1 MGVLAVLLSSWEFL
15 KKSWEFLGVFWEF
28 LEHSNTSVVIAQ
40 IVLTVHRSPLVAPG
54 LKRFRKTIHS
64 HTSQFSLLRQMLM
77 VGQHA
82 EHQITEQVIA
92 TPGDIP
98 AVHQHATRPQPVTSL
113 FYLRRNGQQRSAL
126 ANPQPCSRHIL
137 AEWRRYGLRHRV

>member
-40 IVLTVHRSPLVAPG
+40 IVLTMHRGPLVAPG

-64 HTSQFSLLRQMLM
+64 HTSQFSLL
-77 VGQHA
+77 
-82 EHQITEQVIA
+82 EQV
-92 TPGDIP
+92 
-98 AVHQHATRPQPVTSL
+98 PVPCSPVPSH
-113 FYLRRNGQQRSAL
+113 FYLNGLVISK
-126 ANPQPCSRHIL
+126 
-137 AEWRRYGLRHRV
+137 